1 MSVPRRFNEPQG
13 LANIDV
19 LIEDDAPIS
28 LYFNVVEVPEVIT
41 QGKSSFLIGG
51 SNLLKPQTEIKFE
64 ITNDDSGAVVYTEP
78 VSGYLEGTSRRVSI
92 EVYEDI
98 NLFGD
103 ATLTVVG
110 ELDPSKTDVPI
121 DFQGVY
127 NVRYTRKIYVS
138 AAGVNTQ
145 PILFYQQPRMVVSE
159 IVKPYITTTTPSGSA
174 QQTGNVT
181 GEPSPEELGNTTNTK
196 QIEEPGKFLKK
207 EKNTF
212 RTKLFGGG
220 GNNSFVRKGRRR
232 ARRSSPEGDKFT
244 ITKKAGSE
252 FDAKLIG
259 GELTIK
265 NPQVDTSKFELKDFH
280 EVPTSYKSDIENVKN
295 AETLI
300 PSTPFTIIDTR
311 FDEDSPER
319 EVIVPLANE
328 GFEFTAS
335 FSPLPTQ
342 SISTVNFR
350 SYADIRLSRLR
361 TFSGDIDRVKV
372 YARNKDAFGDFEM
385 VSDQQIESPE
395 LLFNVFGAGNQRI
408 GYFHSQD
415 HINLYWSSGSNT
427 SLTQD
432 SQYVLNSVEVSGSN
446 LGKDDFLLFQQTGS
460 LPISYLKDTEY
471 EISANILG
479 FTGPKTNVDESISNQ
494 GLAAIFI
501 SGSGFENN
509 HDFGSQLGFQL
520 TNINNKPGFLKV
532 TDGNIQDFGI
542 INETFSPVRDGTGVL
557 QFVVFGGRFYVSDVS
572 ITPATDTGFSPN
584 FIQVIAPVPPLTQ
597 ERPDDYEFLA
607 EFYDV
612 NNNIAETI
620 SFASASTFQ
629 GGNSYILGDDNVLS
643 GSMYIGSSIGGGI
656 EMAGVSSGFI
666 RSIGY
671 KGFTSGS
678 AYPSQGPGFLLYSGS
693 VLSNIT
699 DDYTNGGV
707 GLELVGHS
715 GSYFKFRTDP
725 AELDIRT
732 DAFFIGQEPLQ
743 FISGST
749 GNIEISSS
757 LFHLDPKNNLLKIG
771 ADAVIDADLSV
782 NNIFSP
788 AGTNAQTALAAITS
802 EGFAKFVSASIG
814 AFKLNNDSLFS
825 GPNDRPNFFIS
836 GSATGTDFFISSSN
850 FQVRATGEVSAS
862 SLQLEGGSVGGL
874 DVSEGTVSVGEI
886 LKLKDTGEITGSAV
900 LLGDKS
906 AAQYLQYID
915 NVLTVR
921 GDITVD
927 SITTPAVIAG
937 SPSTVLNASA
947 SITSDGLA
955 TFKSGSIA
963 GWKIFGSK
971 LSGSNAT
978 LDADGAA
985 LYKSD
990 QGPNT
995 DSSAAFPQLRDE
1007 YYIDFTP
1014 EGGDSS
1020 GYYIKMGPNF
1030 GVDKDGILF
1039 ASGATFQ
1046 GSISASSGLIG
1057 GFTIGSSSLFSSDL
1071 FISGSPLEGGVDDP
1085 RYMFISTSKFNVKQN
1100 GDVTG
1105 SNAKFTGGSIG
1116 GWTINDTNFS
1126 SPGAGIRLNANGDN
1140 SEISINSHTFANEGI
1155 QLGYNGGNPRFYA
1168 GDGAQNFLR
1177 YDSSN
1182 GVSIKTT
1189 LFELDTPT
1197 LELSTTHASMS
1208 LGSSQEIIMRG
1219 NSNSP
1224 FIAIQPSVALQ
1235 DKAYGEIGIML
1246 AVAAGTTPLFSAVGS
1261 GGHIKF
1267 NGSSID
1273 ISTDTAVISG
1283 SNIQIVSP
1291 TFLLGSVSDGNFISG
1306 SNGNMSIES
1315 NNFELSASNIEISS
1329 TQASMSIGVTT
1340 SGGKA
1345 IVLDGESTSGKI
1357 LVGSETNKQVEI
1369 FGNHAKGY
1377 IRTGK
1382 TSVGDTTEGFWF
1394 ANNNAN
1400 PEFHVGDSNNFIKLS
1415 SALLEITTTNLKLD
1429 TDSFDVDSAGGGSI
1443 ALGTTPNTSIAGTNK
1458 GIFMSGSGDFLLFG
1472 NSSNFFKFDSTGN
1485 SIELKTDTFDLDA
1498 STLVMKSD
1506 STGSIALG
1514 ASPPSAF
1521 DSGTGFFVD
1530 GGGNLLLGSSSGN
1543 RVQYNA
1549 TSGTI
1554 TLKSQTFFLDASTIV
1569 IDSSVNSGKIAMG
1582 PVPPTAYNS
1591 GNGFYVDGT
1600 GKLLIGSGSGNHVQ
1614 FDGSNIDIVAE
1625 AFFIGNANTQFMS
1638 GSNSNIEISSSLF
1651 HLDPANDALII
1662 GADATINADLTVNN
1676 LRTPSTIGGSA
1687 STTLNASSSI
1697 TSEGFARFVSASIG
1711 GFHVSDSHIS
1721 SSGLLLRS
1729 NGQMTG
1735 SAVLIGDKGA
1745 GQFLQFVGSTLTVQ
1759 GDITANTI
1767 RTPASIG
1774 GASSTDANASSSIDS
1789 QGFAT
1794 FKSASIGG
1802 FVVDSTQIN
1811 SSNDNLVLK
1820 SNGQI
1825 TGSEVLFDGG
1835 TIGGWTVTANQ
1846 LEANN
1851 IKINAASGYI
1861 EAGDLNNVSD
1871 YQDSSTGFFVNKDG
1885 EILLKAGTS
1894 ANKNYMRFAGG
1905 TLDIKTNDFEL
1916 DANNLELSSAEASMS
1931 LGEGKIKLVGAST
1944 STITVGAANAIKLSD
1959 DGTDRFLVVGDKTS
1973 FSHFDQSTDGI
1984 IFGTDNGTAKFE
1996 IASDGDNYI
2005 SFNGSGLDIK
2015 AETFD
2020 LATTKLVIDSGTNDG
2035 KIALGA
2041 TPPTSLTTNK
2051 GFYADGTGKV
2061 LIGDA
2066 DGNRISFDNT
2076 NLIMSAS
2083 KFFLGSSAQFVSGS
2097 NGNIEISSSNFHLDA
2112 EGDVIMSGNISA
2124 TTGEIGGFTIDSDE
2138 IKNAGNIALNSSTK
2152 ALTINDSTFGNQ
2164 GIQLEYNGG
2173 TPRMYVGDGSSEF
2186 FKFDGTNIDIRTQ
2199 KANISGSEI
2208 TLKAPDFF
2216 LGDLNN
2222 FISGSGG
2229 SLKIFSTGD
2238 TTLSGSSVTI
2248 ATPQFFMGATGSAY
2262 VSGSEGNI
2270 EISSSKFF
2278 LKSDG
2283 TLNIGA
2289 GNLTTTTDGDVTM
2302 TGTIT
2307 ANAGTIGGFTIDADE
2322 IKSGTNISMNSS
2334 NKALTINSSTF
2345 GNQGIQ
2351 LEYNSG
2357 TPRFYV
2363 GDGSNRHVKFDGTD
2377 VDIKTD
2383 TFLLDTTNLDIDS
2396 STARIEVSDGSATR
2410 VRIGEVDST
2419 AASHYGLVIFD
2430 GTGTAA
2436 SDEIVH
2442 LSDAKNQIAS
2452 WSLSPTQI
2460 TSENLV
2466 IDSAGIIQT
2475 SDFASGVQGWRIT
2488 SANNGEA
2495 EFEKVTVRGTL
2506 ATTVFEKESVNA
2518 VGGQLYVANSTII
2531 SSSAQLSATATTM
2544 SVANVGGFVA
2554 DEIISAKKISDTGF
2568 STEYMLIESA
2578 SRDEPSSDKNF
2589 AGKLYLVRGY
2599 SGSSPQDSGSL
2610 GDSAGTATTYENGQ
2624 VIVSTGKI
2632 GTGFIRLNA
2641 NPNDQ
2646 TTPYI
2651 DIVERTGSAIY
2662 DVQLKARLGD
2672 LSGLSSGLL
2681 YGETNPGFG
2690 LFTENVFLSGAIT
2703 AQTGSIEGILHVR
2716 TDLNNQIKIG
2726 TNVENS
2732 LDGIYI
2738 NDNNFWYTNGHFKT
2752 GFDGDNFIHQSGSK
2766 LEIKSEDIDFQG
2778 SNFLLEADG
2787 SSGKFYLGTITSD
2800 SDTSGQGVFMD
2811 SGGHFRVIGNA
2822 TNQLIVDGG
2831 SLTMKSDTFDLLT
2844 NTLHI
2849 SSSQGGAIAMGSTIP
2864 TQLDDN
2870 GIFLSGSGEFNFQ
2883 SDSNNLIRLDGSTLT
2898 LKSQTFSLTGTNLEL
2913 SNDKFKMGTLDN
2925 ATDVADSST
2934 GFLVD
2939 SSGNV
2944 LIKQGGANAEYLQFN
2959 GGGIDIKAGTF
2970 DLATS
2975 TMVLDSGTNNGT
2987 ISLGS
2992 TPNTSVAGTNTGF
3005 YVDGGGDVLLR
3016 ADADN
3021 FIKMNIG
3028 SSPVLDMK
3036 AETFFMGGTAQF
3048 LSGSNGKLE
3057 ISSSNFHLQP
3067 DGDTIMQGKITATSG
3082 EIAGLN
3088 IDSNKIYV
3096 GTGTHNNSNTAF
3108 YVEDDGKFSLKDKLS
3123 WDGSNLSIE
3132 GSITI
3137 TGGSGFASPDAVSG
3151 SFASGDAVSG
3161 SVSQLSGSVAT
3172 DVGGLVQGSSSMA
3185 ATARL
3190 TNTGMEILNSDD
3202 NVIAVYSADATIGR
3216 TAAGQ
3221 SNVLIDSDGSVDIRR
3236 GTEVS
3241 ASFGTTTTI
3250 GPTSGHHVSIDSDSL
3265 DIKTNST
3272 THATFAATSVIGS
3285 STDKV
3290 TINDS
3295 GITIRENNADTITM
3309 ASGVVTIGSSTD
3321 KVTINGTS
3329 GITIRENN
3337 VDAISL
3343 ASGAVTI
3350 RAANNDYLELDGT
3363 SIDIFRNNVSVVNLT
3378 DSAFT
3383 LGGTSNEHI
3392 IVDTDGLTIKDGG
3405 TVRGKFTAA
3414 GATIGNT
3421 SNAHVSASTFNVS
3434 IIQDANHKAVIDA
3447 SGMTVTEGGN
3457 QVAQFAATSV
3467 IGSSTDKVT
3476 ISDSGI
3482 TIRENNADSITL
3494 SNGAVEI
3501 RAANNDYLE
3510 IDGTSIDIFR
3520 NNVSVVNLTDS
3531 AFTLGGTSNEH
3542 IIVDTDGLTIK
3553 DGGTVR
3559 GQFKSTGATIGNT
3572 SDAHISAST
3581 LDVSIIQDANH
3592 KAVIDASG
3600 MTVTEGGSQVAQFA
3614 ATTVIGSSTDKVT
3627 ISDSGG
3633 IVIRENNADSI
3644 TLNNGAVE
3652 IRAANNDY
3660 LEIDGT
3666 SVDIFRNNVSVVN
3679 LTDSAFTL
3687 GGTSNEHIIVDT
3699 DGLTI
3704 KDGGTVRGQFT
3715 AVGATIGNTSNAHI
3729 SASTLDVSIIQD
3741 ANHKAVV
3748 NASGLTVTEGGNQV
3762 AQFAATS
3769 TIGSSTDKVTI
3780 SDSGITIRENNSDQI
3795 TMADNVITVGSSTD
3809 KVTINGTS
3817 GITIKENNKDNISL
3831 VDGTIKIGVDENDST
3846 FVQIDSDSVDI
3857 IEDVSGTNT
3866 TVASFGLATTI
3877 GGTSGEHVKIDS
3889 SAVSIKTDANTTVLS
3904 ASSAGLE
3911 MAGTVKASGGT
3922 IGGLNIGSDKLFVG
3936 TGNHN
3941 NDDTAFY
3948 VEDDGKF
3955 SLKDKLSWDG
3965 SNLSIEGSITI
3976 TGGSGF
3982 ASPDAVSG
3990 SFATPAGVSGS
4001 VDTLSGSVAT
4011 DVGGLTAGSQ
4021 SMATQVVLASDGMS
4035 LKNAGGTTLASY
4047 GTTVSLRGNGSTDDR
4062 LDIDADGVEIF
4073 EGGQLRS
4080 IFGQT
4085 TVLGSGGAAVT
4096 TTSTDDC
4103 IRIADGTVSIFQDNT
4118 HKSTVDSN
4126 GLKVFSGHATDTVA
4140 EFGSDTTI
4148 TGGTITI
4155 RSSDNNNDKV
4165 VLTQDSFKVFDNNTD
4180 VASFGAITRI
4190 GDASNEH
4197 ISMSSSGMTVKDG
4210 TTQRAVFAATSVIG
4224 SSTDKVAISD
4234 SGITIREND
4243 VDTITMATGVVT
4255 IGSSTDQVEING
4267 TSGITIRENDVDT
4280 IALSGGAVV
4289 IGEVGASKNNIQITS
4304 GAVNFR
4310 NNTTTKMEMTT
4321 AGGINIGSN
4330 FSVDTNGNLVL
4341 TGNITAPTGQIG
4353 EWDVLSN
4360 GQLLSAG
4367 TTGNAIHSASFEAG
4381 ASATFMLQAT
4391 NAVDNPFGVRKPNPR
4406 QQILQKI
4413 DQGVKCEISTK
4424 YMPDASG
4431 VNANTN
4437 RYMGDEISL
4446 GLDPENQISAIDGH
4460 TSVSGEEIYKKRF
4473 RYRDAFDD
4481 DVSEYFEF
4489 LVSSGSVIN
4498 TLGGTQYDPYRGV
4511 TLRLVSNQH
4520 SFGDTDG
4527 NGLGS
4532 AAEHIRIGGMTNSF
4546 SSANNFTHKRFGV
4559 MAPTGSFGY
4568 LHLSSSQQDGGTS
4581 YYNTFHVGSDGIE
4594 VTVDG
4599 DYDFLFKDG
4608 GEFHA
4613 DADILAFSTT
4623 TSDISLKDNIQTISG
4638 SLSKVMNLRGV
4649 EYVWN
4654 KGGRKGQKDLG
4665 VVAQEVEK
4673 VLPEIVRD
4681 KRLPLMDSSDKT
4693 YKTVDYERITA
4704 VLIEGMKEQ
4713 QEQIDELRREV
4724 EELKNG
4730 SSR

>member
-64 ITNDDSGAVVYTEP
+64 ITNDDTGAVVYTEP
-78 VSGYLEGTSRRVSI
+78 VAGYLEGTSRRVSV

-103 ATLTVVG
+103 STLTVVG

-159 IVKPYITTTTPSGSA
+159 IVKPYITTTTPSGSV

-207 EKNTF
+207 EKNSF

-244 ITKKAGSE
+244 ITKKAGNE

-415 HINLYWSSGSNT
+415 HVNLYWSSGSNT
-427 SLTQD
+427 LLTQD
-432 SQYVLNSVEVSGSN
+432 SQYILNSVAVSGSN

-471 EISANILG
+471 EISANVLG
-479 FTGPKTNVDESISNQ
+479 FTGPKTNIDESISNQ

-532 TDGNIQDFGI
+532 TDGNIQDFGT

-557 QFVVFGGRFYVSDVS
+557 QFVVFGGRFHVSDVS

-643 GSMYIGSSIGGGI
+643 GSMFIGSSIGGGI
-656 EMAGVSSGFI
+656 EMAGVSSGFL

-699 DDYTNGGV
+699 DDYANGGV

-715 GSYFKFRTDP
+715 GSYFRFRTDP

-743 FISGST
+743 FISGSG

-757 LFHLDPKNNLLKIG
+757 LFHLDPKNDLLTIG
-771 ADAVIDADLSV
+771 ADAVINADLSV

-788 AGTNAQTALAAITS
+788 AGTNAQTAKAAITS
-802 EGFAKFVSASIG
+802 EGFARFVSASIG

-947 SITSDGLA
+947 SITADGLA

-1100 GDVTG
+1100 GDITG
-1105 SNAKFTGGSIG
+1105 SNAKFSGGEIA
-1116 GWTINDTNFS
+1116 GWTINDTNLTS
-1126 SPGAGIRLNANGDN
+1126 NGSGIRLNANGDN

-1155 QLGYNGGNPRFYA
+1155 QLGFNGGSPRFYA

-1189 LFELDTPT
+1189 LFELDTPS

-1208 LGSSQEIIMRG
+1208 LGTGQEVVIRG

-1224 FIAIQPSVALQ
+1224 FIALQPSVALA
-1235 DKAYGEIGIML
+1235 DKAFGETGIIL
-1246 AVAAGTTPLFSAVGS
+1246 AVASGTTPLFSAVGS

-1267 NGSSID
+1267 NGTGLD
-1273 ISTDTAVISG
+1273 ISTDT
-1283 SNIQIVSP
+1283 
-1291 TFLLGSVSDGNFISG
+1291 F
-1306 SNGNMSIES
+1306 
-1315 NNFELSASNIEISS
+1315 
-1329 TQASMSIGVTT
+1329 
-1340 SGGKA
+1340 
-1345 IVLDGESTSGKI
+1345 
-1357 LVGSETNKQVEI
+1357 
-1369 FGNHAKGY
+1369 
-1377 IRTGK
+1377 
-1382 TSVGDTTEGFWF
+1382 
-1394 ANNNAN
+1394 
-1400 PEFHVGDSNNFIKLS
+1400 
-1415 SALLEITTTNLKLD
+1415 KLD
-1429 TDSFDVDSAGGGSI
+1429 TSTFDVDSAGGGSI

-1625 AFFIGNANTQFMS
+1625 AFFIGNTNTQFMS

-1676 LRTPSTIGGSA
+1676 LRTPAQIGGTT

-1711 GFHVSDSHIS
+1711 GFDVDDSTIAS
-1721 SSGLLLRS
+1721 TDDSLILRSSG
-1729 NGQMTG
+1729 QITG
-1735 SAVLIGDKGA
+1735 SAVILGDKSA

-1774 GASSTDANASSSIDS
+1774 GATSTDLNASSSIDEN
-1789 QGFAT
+1789 GLAT
-1794 FKSASIGG
+1794 FKSASIAGWDITPTEIKKG
-1802 FVVDSTQIN
+1802 TNVSLDSTNKRITIN
-1811 SSNDNLVLK
+1811 SSTFGAQGVQLDYNSGTPRFYVGDGSNKHLK
-1820 SNGQI
+1820 
-1825 TGSEVLFDGG
+1825 FDGAD
-1835 TIGGWTVTANQ
+1835 V
-1846 LEANN
+1846 
-1851 IKINAASGYI
+1851 
-1861 EAGDLNNVSD
+1861 
-1871 YQDSSTGFFVNKDG
+1871 
-1885 EILLKAGTS
+1885 
-1894 ANKNYMRFAGG
+1894 
-1905 TLDIKTNDFEL
+1905 DIKSAKFEL
-1916 DANNLELSSAEASMS
+1916 DASNLELSSTQASMS

-1944 STITVGAANAIKLSD
+1944 STITVGAANAITLKD
-1959 DGTDRFLVVGDKTS
+1959 DGTDRYLVVGDKTS

-2322 IKSGTNISMNSS
+2322 IKSGTNISLNSA
-2334 NKALTINSSTF
+2334 NKALTINDATF

-2419 AASHYGLVIFD
+2419 AASHFGLVIFD
-2430 GTGTAA
+2430 GTGTTA

-2452 WSLSPTQI
+2452 WSLSPNQI
-2460 TSENLV
+2460 TSQNLV

-2506 ATTVFEKESVNA
+2506 ATTVFEKETVNA

-2544 SVANVGGFVA
+2544 SVANVAGFVE

-2578 SRDEPSSDKNF
+2578 SRDEPASGKNF
-2589 AGKLYLVRGY
+2589 AGKLFVVRGY

-2610 GDSAGTATTYENGQ
+2610 GDSAGSATTYENGQ

-2662 DVQLKARLGD
+2662 DVSLKARLGD

-2844 NTLHI
+2844 STLHI

-3250 GPTSGHHVSIDSDSL
+3250 GPTSGQHVSIDSDSL
-3265 DIKTNST
+3265 DIKTAST
-3272 THATFAATSVIGS
+3272 THAT
-3285 STDKV
+3285 
-3290 TINDS
+3290 
-3295 GITIRENNADTITM
+3295 
-3309 ASGVVTIGSSTD
+3309 
-3321 KVTINGTS
+3321 
-3329 GITIRENN
+3329 
-3337 VDAISL
+3337 
-3343 ASGAVTI
+3343 
-3350 RAANNDYLELDGT
+3350 
-3363 SIDIFRNNVSVVNLT
+3363 
-3378 DSAFT
+3378 
-3383 LGGTSNEHI
+3383 
-3392 IVDTDGLTIKDGG
+3392 
-3405 TVRGKFTAA
+3405 
-3414 GATIGNT
+3414 
-3421 SNAHVSASTFNVS
+3421 
-3434 IIQDANHKAVIDA
+3434 
-3447 SGMTVTEGGN
+3447 
-3457 QVAQFAATSV
+3457 FAATSV

-3482 TIRENNADSITL
+3482 TIRENNVDAISLASGAIT
-3494 SNGAVEI
+3494 I
-3501 RAANNDYLE
+3501 RAANNDFLE
-3510 IDGTSIDIFR
+3510 LDGTSIDIFR
-3520 NNVSVVNLTDS
+3520 NNVSVVNLTD
-3531 AFTLGGTSNEH
+3531 T
-3542 IIVDTDGLTIK
+3542 
-3553 DGGTVR
+3553 
-3559 GQFKSTGATIGNT
+3559 
-3572 SDAHISAST
+3572 
-3581 LDVSIIQDANH
+3581 
-3592 KAVIDASG
+3592 
-3600 MTVTEGGSQVAQFA
+3600 
-3614 ATTVIGSSTDKVT
+3614 
-3627 ISDSGG
+3627 
-3633 IVIRENNADSI
+3633 
-3644 TLNNGAVE
+3644 
-3652 IRAANNDY
+3652 
-3660 LEIDGT
+3660 
-3666 SVDIFRNNVSVVN
+3666 
-3679 LTDSAFTL
+3679 AFTL

-3715 AVGATIGNTSNAHI
+3715 AVGATIGNTSNAHV
-3729 SASTLDVSIIQD
+3729 SASTFDVSIIQD

-3762 AQFAATS
+3762 AQFAATTTIGSS
-3769 TIGSSTDKVTI
+3769 TDKVTISDSGITIRENNSDTITLSSGTTTIGSSTDKVTISSSGITIRENNTDNMSFSSGDITLTGGTITIRSSDNNNDKVIITQDSFKVFDNNTDVASFGAITRIGDKSNEHISMSSAGMTVKDGTTQRAVFAATSVIGSSTDKVTI

-3941 NDDTAFY
+3941 NTDTAFY

-3990 SFATPAGVSGS
+3990 SFGTQGAISGS
-4001 VDTLSGSVAT
+4001 VSELSGSVAT

-4035 LKNAGGTTLASY
+4035 LKNASGTTLASY

-4103 IRIADGTVSIFQDNT
+4103 IRIADGTVSIFQD
-4118 HKSTVDSN
+4118 DSN
-4126 GLKVFSGHATDTVA
+4126 KAIINSSGLTITQGGNEVGA
-4140 EFGSDTTI
+4140 FGANPVI
-4148 TGGTITI
+4148 TGGTVTI
-4155 RSSDNNNDKV
+4155 RSHDNNDDKIIIA
-4165 VLTQDSFKVFDNNTD
+4165 QDSFKIFDNGTK
-4180 VASFGAITRI
+4180 VGHFGAITAI
-4190 GDASNEH
+4190 GDTDNEH
-4197 ISMSSSGMTVKDG
+4197 ISMSSNGLTLKDGGTTIGSFKATGATIGNTSNAHVSASTLDVSIIQDANHKAVIDASGMTVTEG
-4210 TTQRAVFAATSVIG
+4210 GSQVAQFAATTVIG
-4224 SSTDKVAISD
+4224 SSTDKVTISD
-4234 SGITIREND
+4234 SGGIVIRENNAD
-4243 VDTITMATGVVT
+4243 SITLNGGAVEIRAANNDYLEIDGTSVDIFRNNVSVVNLTDTAFTLGGTSNEHIIVDTDGLTIKDGGTVRGQFKATGATIGNTSDAHISASTLDVSVIKDSNNKAVVSSDGLAVT
-4255 IGSSTDQVEING
+4255 QNSGVRAIFGATSVIGSSGAAVTTTSTDDC
-4267 TSGITIRENDVDT
+4267 IRISD
-4280 IALSGGAVV
+4280 
-4289 IGEVGASKNNIQITS
+4289 GEVNIFQDSSNLAKLSSTGLEVTQSGAGVANFAGTTTIGNTSTEHIEITS
-4304 GAVNFR
+4304 TSLKLKDGG
-4310 NNTTTKMEMTT
+4310 TTRIEMDSN
-4321 AGGINIGSN
+4321 GVDIGSN
-4330 FSVDTNGNLVL
+4330 FAVDSSGNVTM
-4341 TGNITAPTGQIG
+4341 TGQITAETGQIG
-4353 EWDVLSN
+4353 DWSVLHN

-4367 TTGNAIHSASFEAG
+4367 TTGDAVHSASFEAG
-4381 ASATFMLQAT
+4381 GSAQFLLRAT
-4391 NAVDNPFGVRKPNPR
+4391 NETHTALVPQPNPR
-4406 QQILQKI
+4406 QEILQRL
-4413 DQGVKCEISTK
+4413 DQGIKSIASTTF
-4424 YMPDASG
+4424 YPDATG
-4431 VNANTN
+4431 VGANLN
-4437 RYMGDEISL
+4437 RFTGEELSL
-4446 GLDPENQISAIDGH
+4446 GALPSVFGTTIDGH
-4460 TSVSGEEIYKKRF
+4460 TPVIGDNAGWRKLW

-4481 DVSEYFEF
+4481 DVHESWQM
-4489 LVSSGSVIN
+4489 LIASGSETNSITGERDPFRGC
-4498 TLGGTQYDPYRGV
+4498 TLSLITNQFIHQGVNYAGTGTIREV
-4511 TLRLVSNQH
+4511 
-4520 SFGDTDG
+4520 
-4527 NGLGS
+4527 
-4532 AAEHIRIGGMTNSF
+4532 IRIGGMKGSF
-4546 SSANNFTHKRFGV
+4546 REDVKVPNNVKRFGV

-4568 LHLSSSQQDGGTS
+4568 LHLSSSTAQGGTGES
-4581 YYNTFHVGSDGIE
+4581 TFHVNSDGIQ
-4594 VTVDG
+4594 VTVDD

-4638 SLSKVMNLRGV
+4638 SLNKVMNLRGV

-4730 SSR
+4730 SSK